1 MTPTEPVA
9 GAGGGVTLRAAG
21 LEDAD
26 RVAELYAEARRA
38 AVPAMPP
45 AVHTLEEDRA
55 YFAGVLAGPAEVWL
69 AEAAPD
75 DRAPD
80 EPAPGEPVPDE
91 PVPDEPGPSGFMVL
105 EAAWLNA
112 LYVRP
117 DLIGHGI
124 GSALLDLAKVLRPE
138 GFGLWVF
145 ESNHPARRFYDR
157 HGLVAVRRTDGS
169 ANEERAPD
177 VMMVWP
183 GSDPVGALRAAVDD
197 LDADLARLLELR
209 AGLTR
214 SIQDHK
220 APSTVPGRDPE
231 REAEIVARMAPLA
244 PRLGPARLARIMH
257 TVITE
262 SLDAP

>member
-1 MTPTEPVA
+1 MTLTEPGA
-9 GAGGGVTLRAAG
+9 GAAGEVTLRAAG
-21 LEDAD
+21 LEDAG

-45 AVHTLEEDRA
+45 ALHTLEEDRVH
-55 YFAGVLAGPAEVWL
+55 FAGLLAGPAEVWL
-69 AEAAPD
+69 AEAAPK
-75 DRAPD
+75 DRAPGD
-80 EPAPGEPVPDE
+80 CAPGDCAPDDR
-91 PVPDEPGPSGFMVL
+91 VLSGFMVL

-117 DLIGHGI
+117 GLIGQGI
-124 GSALLDLAKVLRPE
+124 GSALLDLAKALRPE

-145 ESNHPARRFYDR
+145 ETNHAARRFYGR

-183 GSDPVGALRAAVDD
+183 GSDPIGTLRAAVDD

-214 SIQDHK
+214 AIQDHK
-220 APSTVPGRDPE
+220 GPSAAPGRDPG
-231 REAEIVARMAPLA
+231 REAEIVGRMAPLA

-262 SLDAP
+262 SLEAP

>member
-1 MTPTEPVA
+1 MTPTEPWA
-9 GAGGGVTLRAAG
+9 GADGEVTLRAAG
-21 LEDAD
+21 PEDAG

-45 AVHTLEEDRA
+45 AVHSLEEDRVH
-55 YFAGVLAGPAEVWL
+55 FAGLLAGPAEVWL
-69 AEAAPD
+69 AEAAPEVHAAR
-75 DRAPD
+75 DRAR
-80 EPAPGEPVPDE
+80 ENAVL
-91 PVPDEPGPSGFMVL
+91 SGFMVL

-117 DLIGHGI
+117 GLIGQGI
-124 GSALLDLAKVLRPE
+124 GSALLDLAKALRPE

-145 ESNHPARRFYDR
+145 ETNHAARRFYDR

-177 VMMVWP
+177 LMMVWP
-183 GSDPVGALRAAVDD
+183 GSDPIGTLRAAVDD

-214 SIQDHK
+214 AIQDHK
-220 APSTVPGRDPE
+220 APSVAPGRDSGRDPE

-262 SLDAP
+262 SLEAP